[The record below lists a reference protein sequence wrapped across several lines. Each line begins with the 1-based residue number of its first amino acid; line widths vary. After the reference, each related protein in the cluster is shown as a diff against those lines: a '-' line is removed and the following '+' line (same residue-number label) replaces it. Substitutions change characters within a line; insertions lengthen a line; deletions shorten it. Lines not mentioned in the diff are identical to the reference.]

1 MQSSDN
7 APMTQTT
14 YVARV
19 QCLQRSKMTE
29 MSKNRQLCA
38 PNLFHQFLRT
48 PRNPQIIPSGWGG
61 GLKYV
66 RGGNNNN
73 YLLLYTLS

>member
-7 APMTQTT
+7 APMTQAT

-29 MSKNRQLCA
+29 KFANKTGNFIEGTVWPYL
-38 PNLFHQFLRT
+38 NVDLFDTR
-48 PRNPQIIPSGWGG
+48 
-61 GLKYV
+61 
-66 RGGNNNN
+66 
-73 YLLLYTLS
+73 

>member
-19 QCLQRSKMTE
+19 QCLQGSKLTE

-38 PNLFHQFLRT
+38 PTSFINF
-48 PRNPQIIPSGWGG
+48 IIPSGGG
-61 GLKYV
+61 G
-66 RGGNNNN
+66 GGG
-73 YLLLYTLS
+73 SIKVCERWE